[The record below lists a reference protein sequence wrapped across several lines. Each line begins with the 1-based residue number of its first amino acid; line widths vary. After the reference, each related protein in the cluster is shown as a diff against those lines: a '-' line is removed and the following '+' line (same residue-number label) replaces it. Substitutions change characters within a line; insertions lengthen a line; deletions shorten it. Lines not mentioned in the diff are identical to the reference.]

1 MRLIFGCV
9 LFVGLLLFAA
19 GCTQPAAQ
27 PAATPVPTEVQT
39 AVPQTTVPPVVS
51 TTVAS
56 VQTPGPTQTL
66 PPIWGVDVQVNS
78 NGEAINPQIIATF
91 QGGKGLNVIP
101 LIEVSVTR
109 SDGTVES
116 ATMKQPLFIGKSV
129 SLRGTYKTGA
139 SAEAWGTKDRAEV
152 WVTTPQGDR
161 IKTFDAYIPFRSYN

>member
-1 MRLIFGCV
+1 MRLIFGSV
-9 LFVGLLLFAA
+9 LFVALLLFAA

-27 PAATPVPTEVQT
+27 TAATPAPTAIPT
-39 AVPQTTVPPVVS
+39 TLSQTTVPPVT
-51 TTVAS
+51 TTVVNS
-56 VQTPGPTQTL
+56 QTPGPTQTL
-66 PPIWGVDVQVNS
+66 QAIWGVDVQVNS

-101 LIEVSVTR
+101 LIEVIVTR

-116 ATMKQPLFIGKSV
+116 ARMTQPLFIGKTV
-129 SLRGTYKTGA
+129 SLTGTYKSGA

-161 IKTFDAYIPFRSYN
+161 IKTFDAYVPFRSYN